1 MQCTTG
7 HRKEV
12 GLTSFERGLAILAEV
27 AASGDAS
34 VEAIAAKLGIPQ
46 STTYRYFKTLKDHG
60 FVQEDG
66 GRYRP
71 GRALLQ
77 LSGRHHV
84 QSHLAEVGTAVLKGV
99 VYDVGETAVMIIRVG
114 TQAMC
119 LRRAEPEKSL
129 KYTFAVNEML
139 PLHAGAGQRILLAW
153 APPDVVRQVLD
164 RPLPRFTDHT
174 PTAEQVQA
182 GLPQIRATGRVI
194 SRGELDPGS
203 VSVAVPVFSHGE
215 VVCSLN
221 VAGPEGRCGSKAWI
235 NSTLGSLEQAARNLT
250 ESLESAASFQSTR
263 EIAVEHAN
271 RH

>member
-1 MQCTTG
+1 M
-7 HRKEV
+7 
-12 GLTSFERGLAILAEV
+12 TSFERGLAILAEV

-34 VEAIAAKLGIPQ
+34 VDTVADKLGIPQ
-46 STTYRYFKTLKDHG
+46 STTYRYFKTLKEHG

-71 GRALLQ
+71 GRALLE

-84 QSHLAEVGTAVLKGV
+84 QSHLAEVGTAVLKTV
-99 VYDVGETAVMIIRVG
+99 VDAVGETAVMIIRVG

-129 KYTFAVNEML
+129 KYSFAINEML
-139 PLHAGAGQRILLAW
+139 PLHAGAGQRVLLAW

-164 RPLPRFTDHT
+164 RQLPRFTDHT
-174 PTAEQVQA
+174 PTAEQVQT
-182 GLPQIRATGRVI
+182 GLPQIRAAGRVV

-203 VSVAVPVFSHGE
+203 VSVAVPVFCRGE

-221 VAGPEGRCGSKAWI
+221 VAGPESRCGTKAWI
-235 NSTLGSLEQAARNLT
+235 NAAFKALDHAARNLT
-250 ESLESAASFQSTR
+250 ESLESTTSFQSTR
-263 EIAVEHAN
+263 EIADAHPD